1 MDDYLKQVREQE
13 IHGYLRAAVQSSN
26 SSANQVPQISVSGNT
41 LTTIDVDFCMCG
53 IQLKSYP
60 FCE

>member
-13 IHGYLRAAVQSSN
+13 IHGYFRVAVQSSN
-26 SSANQVPQISVSGNT
+26 SSANQVPQISVSGNA
-41 LTTIDVDFCMCG
+41 LTTTDVDFCMCR
-53 IQLKSYP
+53 IQLMPYP